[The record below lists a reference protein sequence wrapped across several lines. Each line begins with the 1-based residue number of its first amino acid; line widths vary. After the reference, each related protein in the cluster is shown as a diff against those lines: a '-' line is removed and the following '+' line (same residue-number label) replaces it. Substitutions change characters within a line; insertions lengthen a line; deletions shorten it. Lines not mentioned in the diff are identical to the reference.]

1 MPLTGCLALSSQLGP
16 NGPTSLSLG
25 PVQLLCLLGQVL
37 LQVALLDY
45 YFYCIL
51 QMDTMLCVVS
61 KSAVISAMVVRVV
74 LVLAW
79 WQSGWCV
86 QKSLVFYLVNDLG
99 WGASKLM
106 ISAILIG
113 YTVHIPCCPLQNKF
127 LVDNIRIFAERG
139 VEDWLVG

>member
-1 MPLTGCLALSSQLGP
+1 MALCKHVNNAPDRLLAFIVPTRAESSYFP
-16 NGPTSLSLG
+16 ITG

-61 KSAVISAMVVRVV
+61 KSAVISAMVVGVV

-79 WQSGWCV
+79 WQSGWCL
-86 QKSLVFYLVNDLG
+86 QKSLVFYLVKDLR

-106 ISAILIG
+106 ISAILI
-113 YTVHIPCCPLQNKF
+113 VRCRDL
-127 LVDNIRIFAERG
+127 
-139 VEDWLVG
+139 